1 MKINERIIQLKD
13 HVFHKDKIIQD
24 KIQLIEALNFVH
36 GKQNEVYNNKF
47 NQKNFKFEMLN
58 NKYDKLNKINKEQEE
73 KLQKFEQFYD
83 SVKNGATDEELQNK
97 S

>member
-73 KLQKFEQFYD
+73 KL
-83 SVKNGATDEELQNK
+83 
-97 S
+97 